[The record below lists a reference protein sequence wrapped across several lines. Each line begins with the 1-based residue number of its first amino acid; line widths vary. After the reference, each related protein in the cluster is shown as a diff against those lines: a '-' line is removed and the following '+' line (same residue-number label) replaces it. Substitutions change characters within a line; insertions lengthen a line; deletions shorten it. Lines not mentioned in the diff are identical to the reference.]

1 MSSSKNPSIENLA
14 GVLIYT
20 EDLERL
26 VSFYQDTLG
35 LTPHSLK
42 SRTAAFQLRNNTRIT
57 LGKHSEVKGL
67 VRNQYR
73 IMVNLST
80 DDIQAS
86 YTHLSEKGV
95 RFIRPP
101 EQEQWGGWVAT
112 FSDPDDNILQLLQF
126 PLE

>member
-1 MSSSKNPSIENLA
+1 MSSSKKPSIENLS

-26 VSFYQDTLG
+26 VAFYQNTLG
-35 LTPHSLK
+35 LTPQSLK
-42 SRTAAFQLRNNTRIT
+42 AQTASFQLRNNTRIT
-57 LGKHSEVKGL
+57 LGKHSEVKGQT
-67 VRNQYR
+67 RNRYR
-73 IMVNLST
+73 IMVNFST

-86 YTHLSEKGV
+86 YTHLLAKGV

-101 EQEQWGGWVAT
+101 EQETWGGWVTT

-126 PLE
+126 PTE

>member
-26 VSFYQDTLG
+26 VAFYQNTLG
-35 LTPHSLK
+35 LTPQSLK
-42 SRTAAFQLRNNTRIT
+42 SQTASFQLRNNTRIT
-57 LGKHSEVKGL
+57 LGKHSEVKGQA
-67 VRNQYR
+67 RNRYR
-73 IMVNLST
+73 IMVNFST
-80 DDIQAS
+80 GNIQAS
-86 YTHLSEKGV
+86 YTHLLAKGV

-101 EQEQWGGWVAT
+101 EQETWGGWVAT

-126 PLE
+126 PTE